1 MSELWGAVLQQP
13 LGFSL
18 PSMIVAAP
26 RDKNNGRH
34 RSGMVELVEIVC
46 SIATSVNPTP
56 KIRVMLHHQPEGK
69 PNLIEMQPT
78 FSSLS
83 TDARDGHSSAKIS
96 VRDERMN
103 KRLVG
108 LQFANRLEAQDLI
121 LESCR
126 WMRLE
131 GRRRP
136 CTKKAA
142 SYFEC

>member
-78 FSSLS
+78 FSSFS
-83 TDARDGHSSAKIS
+83 TDARDGHSSAKVGVRPRSSSMQIFLPITKELLPPLKIS
-96 VRDERMN
+96 LGGFCLAERN
-103 KRLVG
+103 V
-108 LQFANRLEAQDLI
+108 FNR
-121 LESCR
+121 
-126 WMRLE
+126 
-131 GRRRP
+131 
-136 CTKKAA
+136 
-142 SYFEC
+142 